1 MAEIFK
7 NPELIITPSVNAPSA
22 GGKEH
27 TGNSEIDAYIN
38 SLPEDEREEA
48 LLAITA
54 PKTGEELHNEM
65 LGNDQAKSGIDPSKE
80 DWLKINQFYRTRD
93 TDYLKGIS
101 ESAGHIYNIFG
112 HAMASVAKDPSL
124 ENLGTVTPSVF
135 EGAVQNLRGLYGI
148 AAESVDSTSPQAKF
162 FNILNGRTEDSDES
176 YRVFLEARK
185 FGRESQELAE
195 GTKSILFDKHHLNND
210 FVQAAAL
217 VADPTMFIPFGK
229 AFTLAGG
236 MLGMSERSMALAAR
250 TANIKNKILGG
261 AIKYG
266 AGMPIEFIGK
276 GTRVTLDH
284 AIATGEKA
292 FVAATGVS
300 SETFREGMRMSGVGS
315 LGAGYF
321 GHSVPLL
328 TTASGAYVAGT
339 AAAGVGEAL
348 SVIGH
353 QMMKGERGIASYARQ
368 ALKDSAKQGVELS
381 GHSKALL
388 KIIDGFDPLIDY
400 TTTVAQG
407 AAHGSVIGAGL
418 GYWSGGE
425 EGLAQGIGAGIALGS
440 VGGTAGRLLADV
452 TGRTYKH
459 RTSIQAKLVIE
470 GLRDLHPEQ
479 AQSWERAQAW
489 ARARNFSID
498 GIIASKDTLHPNTHI
513 EVLTRQEYAR
523 YLAENGLNPNTY
535 DGKTFLKDG
544 DQPLSLKS
552 FEQQN
557 GYVVENRANG
567 TVKIYLNADARPRAT
582 LGHELFHS
590 ILRNSVM
597 KDYYAQAV
605 KEKVIGTRNAEGNLT
620 NRGVVDI
627 REVKEMFRRYLDAE
641 FKDPT
646 ERADAQARL
655 EMAEKAYKDGGQMV
669 ADPALGG
676 RPLLEHLSEEFG
688 AYYFSHLV
696 MDKPIDWLYHGGDL
710 PGIRGVLD
718 NAKSLYQNYW
728 RSRMNL
734 SAPEF
739 DFSRTFIDAN
749 GVEKL
754 VPIDEV
760 FAPATR
766 DMFGNITGNAKRV
779 VNPAMDLF
787 FRDMLRIEKKVNE
800 TGQFDITK
808 MDKQT
813 QQRYID
819 SEGLDGVFTKD
830 QFGNYQHST
839 EAQIKRENR
848 VKGKAVYQLLL
859 AIPEA
864 ERTFVIDADGN
875 IRGHLTPQM
884 LDNIVNS
891 GHMTRAMAN
900 KISLFQSIARG
911 EAAGNIVDFGGIGGT
926 AERPMDVNNPSRM
939 YGGRVPYKSRTAVV
953 FGIDTVIG
961 KDGKFQFKGNMLDY
975 KVIETRA
982 NNEWSNAEVR
992 SLWNGNH
999 TEYLAD
1005 FYRYLENASREHDNP
1020 DRKPSAELWTD
1031 GKGAERRNVL
1041 HQVLGMAK
1049 GEADTYLNS
1058 PKAEIN
1064 RNAYSTV
1071 MSFSLNRM
1079 TNLRLRSQSVPFKFE
1094 NAYRDLVRNWSP
1106 AEMDSE
1112 ITPRGKIFKHPS
1124 GFRFVQRED
1133 GKTDAFDE
1141 QNKRIGTYQ
1150 TAAEATEAGRKYAL
1164 KHPSTVLLKDNMTDN
1179 TVINRSPMEGEGE
1192 VPLISRS
1199 EAAEA
1204 RRIGDLFNT
1213 DEMQKFVGDRKL
1225 VRQTADEGFTDFI
1238 KKFREGE
1245 INQETAL
1252 MMLDEMSKDMFGGLD
1267 RQAKRIR
1274 LQELNEKALIA
1285 FEKDRPRDKG
1295 LYKVE
1300 LPDKNLKQHLS
1311 LSEYIE
1317 ARRLEEELAKP
1328 APQKQLH
1335 SEFTG
1340 ERAKDFAKK
1349 IKEARKWIKNTL
1361 PTYNDFSGYLAD
1373 NVPMR
1378 EYYQHAV
1385 YSKQFK
1391 TGEPVVVVGVH
1402 GTYTSKGF
1410 LKDRKYKHDL
1420 RVKDLPLSDGERRGA
1435 YFASSDETVLNPEYQ
1450 GYDPKRLGY
1459 EISPDFRRPESD
1471 SPNIGKSAIRFN
1483 NPLVVDGQQTP
1494 MMKRTEKILGE
1505 AIAAGHDGVIYIN
1518 QTDGGALDVTF
1529 ILPIETANKQQRM
1542 IGSTR
1547 DKAKAGA
1554 SYEPLPR
1561 GEGVTNRTVN
1571 LSPKEDAGELPAP
1584 KQGNYAFPPRLGSSE
1599 YSSTSGTSRFGIP
1612 REEPIYSDSLGYYE
1626 KFAIDSNR
1634 ELPFDPTHF
1643 ESLVSY
1649 VAAKGGAAGYLDF
1662 SNAPNPQ
1669 YHNLWQYL
1677 DYHQQA
1683 KTPVT
1688 VGDVLNFVK
1697 EQGKHRAPNMPV
1709 DIHSKFAQM
1718 LLSLADTNQL
1728 NVRVEVLNSGGWSGG
1743 EKIVNMTRNYQQRVM
1758 REATLRERFDI
1769 LRNQYVNAPTPELKK
1784 EIAALKKV
1792 LEDAAKETEAQKK
1805 KIKQVTEE
1813 RQKSD
1818 EEDGDESEAKED
1830 KYRFPITRVIERKSH
1845 QQLFLNLA
1853 QLIDKTWAASTFAS
1867 NLGKSSGSERA
1878 RRVQALNGQSFEGT
1892 ALEELAHS
1900 IFGRISREAGEA
1912 APELAALIN
1921 TDGATSVEGA
1931 AWKSN
1936 VERFLGKTK
1945 QQIKDGIILPPSV
1958 VAFARI
1964 LELQKYACEN
1974 TYILNPKGI
1983 VETLWESKGYKLN
1996 AQVYTDKGKLKSN
2009 RGQLS
2014 KGYRVVNPWEIKG
2027 FKGDREHD
2035 LPNSWKE
2042 RSVYRLGSTQ
2052 EFMIALLNDPAHI
2065 ARWNHM
2071 PVKPSLLA
2079 SLDTP
2084 DVNVGFKKNTASLHN
2099 QMAEALT
2106 TFVGYEGTFSH
2117 QVLEE
2122 MIRVIDSGRDATTDI
2137 KPIDVG
2143 NSRGKSK
2150 VDLPKRPE
2158 GFLTPYEKA
2167 FVNDW
2172 RVNMKAWSE
2181 ANGKPNALENLS
2193 DFEIWKRVGEEQPP
2207 FEGSDEAMR
2216 DPAGWRINQKTIE
2229 ESEAMGI
2236 SITSVRENVKKY
2248 QKFYDRQKE
2257 TKKTIRVGTR
2267 DPDTGKWTMIGDPDK
2282 TTTTDP
2288 VIDPDKTT
2296 TTVDT
2301 DGNTTTTTVETD
2313 GTTTSTTEDTDG
2325 TTTTTIVDTDGTSTT
2340 TTIDTDGTPVPV
2352 PVPKPVPKPKT
2363 TPTPIQ
2369 PVPPAPIPKRDF
2381 TQADIRVWRSWKT
2394 ETYGNSSA
2402 LKNALGYVIMSLNKN
2417 YRVYN
2422 PQRVLLGIYKD
2433 EEDAKRRVQREEPKR

>member
-54 PKTGEELHNEM
+54 PKTGEEIHKEMNET
-65 LGNDQAKSGIDPSKE
+65 GVDPNKE
-80 DWLKINQFYRTRD
+80 DWLKLNQFYRTKD
-93 TDYLKGIS
+93 TDYLKSIS
-101 ESAGHIYNIFG
+101 ESASHIYDIFG

-135 EGAVQNLRGLYGI
+135 EGAIQNLRGLYGI
-148 AAESVDSTSPQAKF
+148 AAESVDSTSAQAKF

-176 YRVFLEARK
+176 YRVFLEARN
-185 FGRESQELAE
+185 FARESQELAD
-195 GTKSILFDKHHLNND
+195 GKKTILFDKHHLNNE

-217 VADPTMFIPFGK
+217 VADPLMFVPFGK

-292 FVAATGVS
+292 FMAATGVS

-425 EGLAQGIGAGIALGS
+425 EGMAQGIGAGIALGS

-470 GLRDLHPEQ
+470 GIRDLHPEQ

-489 ARARNFSID
+489 AKARNFSID

-523 YLAENGLNPNTY
+523 YLKENGLNPNTY

-567 TVKIYLNADARPRAT
+567 TVKIYLNADAAPRAT

-620 NRGVVDI
+620 NKGVVDI

-766 DMFGNITGNAKRV
+766 DMFGNITGNTKRV

-911 EAAGNIVDFGGIGGT
+911 EAAGNVVDFGGIGGT

-953 FGIDTVIG
+953 FGLDTVIG

-1005 FYRYLENASREHDNP
+1005 FYRYLENASKAHD
-1020 DRKPSAELWTD
+1020 DATRVPSAELWTD

-1049 GEADTYLNS
+1049 GEADTFLNS

-1112 ITPRGKIFKHPS
+1112 LTPRGKIFKHPS

-1150 TAAEATEAGRKYAL
+1150 TAAEATEAGRRHAL

-1179 TVINRSPMEGEGE
+1179 TVINRSPNEGEGE
-1192 VPLISRS
+1192 
-1199 EAAEA
+1199 
-1204 RRIGDLFNT
+1204 
-1213 DEMQKFVGDRKL
+1213 
-1225 VRQTADEGFTDFI
+1225 
-1238 KKFREGE
+1238 
-1245 INQETAL
+1245 
-1252 MMLDEMSKDMFGGLD
+1252 
-1267 RQAKRIR
+1267 
-1274 LQELNEKALIA
+1274 
-1285 FEKDRPRDKG
+1285 
-1295 LYKVE
+1295 
-1300 LPDKNLKQHLS
+1300 LS
-1311 LSEYIE
+1311 
-1317 ARRLEEELAKP
+1317 
-1328 APQKQLH
+1328 
-1335 SEFTG
+1335 
-1340 ERAKDFAKK
+1340 
-1349 IKEARKWIKNTL
+1349 
-1361 PTYNDFSGYLAD
+1361 
-1373 NVPMR
+1373 
-1378 EYYQHAV
+1378 
-1385 YSKQFK
+1385 
-1391 TGEPVVVVGVH
+1391 
-1402 GTYTSKGF
+1402 
-1410 LKDRKYKHDL
+1410 
-1420 RVKDLPLSDGERRGA
+1420 
-1435 YFASSDETVLNPEYQ
+1435 
-1450 GYDPKRLGY
+1450 
-1459 EISPDFRRPESD
+1459 
-1471 SPNIGKSAIRFN
+1471 
-1483 NPLVVDGQQTP
+1483 
-1494 MMKRTEKILGE
+1494 
-1505 AIAAGHDGVIYIN
+1505 
-1518 QTDGGALDVTF
+1518 
-1529 ILPIETANKQQRM
+1529 
-1542 IGSTR
+1542 
-1547 DKAKAGA
+1547 
-1554 SYEPLPR
+1554 
-1561 GEGVTNRTVN
+1561 
-1571 LSPKEDAGELPAP
+1571 
-1584 KQGNYAFPPRLGSSE
+1584 
-1599 YSSTSGTSRFGIP
+1599 TSRFRVP
-1612 REEPIYSDSLGYYE
+1612 REEPRFQDSIEYNELFALPWNTKPWFDPLRFDSLVKNGTD
-1626 KFAIDSNR
+1626 FFTA
-1634 ELPFDPTHF
+1634 PDPKRHT
-1643 ESLVSY
+1643 
-1649 VAAKGGAAGYLDF
+1649 
-1662 SNAPNPQ
+1662 
-1669 YHNLWQYL
+1669 LWQYL
-1677 DYHQQA
+1677 DYHQKA

-1688 VGDVLNFVK
+1688 LGDVLRFIT
-1697 EQGKHRAPNMPV
+1697 EQGKSIHPNVPR
-1709 DIHSKFAQM
+1709 DYHSKYAEL
-1718 LLSLADTNQL
+1718 LLSVGAGLEHLPVNITSDGHWT
-1728 NVRVEVLNSGGWSGG
+1728 GGSKGA
-1743 EKIVNMTRNYQQRVM
+1743 NMATKHSSRHI
-1758 REATLRERFDI
+1758 REATFAERYEHFKQ
-1769 LRNQYVNAPTPELKK
+1769 QYKNAPTEELKRIIQ
-1784 EIAALKKV
+1784 EM
-1792 LEDAAKETEAQKK
+1792 
-1805 KIKQVTEE
+1805 E
-1813 RQKSD
+1813 RQDKARRKALAESKENKP
-1818 EEDGDESEAKED
+1818 EEETQEETQDGDQNKTKKEPEYD
-1830 KYRFPITRVIERKSH
+1830 LPVIEFIEKKGH
-1845 QQLFLNLA
+1845 QQMNLNLA
-1853 QLIDKTWAASTFAS
+1853 QLVDALWASNNKEGSTFGNDS
-1867 NLGKSSGSERA
+1867 RGNYGREYVRRQRA
-1878 RRVQALNGQSFEGT
+1878 MEGQSFEGT
-1892 ALEELAHS
+1892 ALEEIGHALLS
-1900 IFGRISREAGEA
+1900 FS
-1912 APELAALIN
+1912 ELAAIRADPELGKLIQN
-1921 TDGATSVEGA
+1921 FNEADQTGLKGV
-1931 AWKSN
+1931 AWKRG
-1936 VERFLGKTK
+1936 VEKFLEDTAMK
-1945 QQIKDGIILPPSV
+1945 IKSGIILPEPVIAWARLLALQKHAIEQTFVVHDKSPQRPISLWDADKAIILNDSVNTAKGKPKSGRGHLKDGWRV
-1958 VAFARI
+1958 VA
-1964 LELQKYACEN
+1964 
-1974 TYILNPKGI
+1974 
-1983 VETLWESKGYKLN
+1983 
-1996 AQVYTDKGKLKSN
+1996 
-2009 RGQLS
+2009 
-2014 KGYRVVNPWEIKG
+2014 PWEFVNYKG
-2027 FKGDREHD
+2027 TREFEIPMD
-2035 LPNSWKE
+2035 GKRYYNPT
-2042 RSVYRLGSTQ
+2042 RTSVYRLMSTA
-2052 EFMIALLNDPAHI
+2052 EFSITMLNDPDTI
-2065 ARWNHM
+2065 TRWLSM
-2071 PVKPSLLA
+2071 PFEPLLFERLGLETDKVKQGFPERLA
-2079 SLDTP
+2079 D
-2084 DVNVGFKKNTASLHN
+2084 LHN
-2099 QMAEALT
+2099 QMAEGVKQFT
-2106 TFVGYEGTFSH
+2106 EHDTGFVYQH
-2117 QVLEE
+2117 LEE
-2122 MIRVIDSGRDATTDI
+2122 VIRTLSST
-2137 KPIDVG
+2137 KPDG
-2143 NSRGKSK
+2143 W
-2150 VDLPKRPE
+2150 DLPKRVNLQNEIGKPSSE
-2158 GFLTPYEKA
+2158 RPVRPSGYLSKYETA
-2167 FVNDW
+2167 WVNDA
-2172 RVNMKAWSE
+2172 RVNMKIWSE
-2181 ANGKPNALENLS
+2181 AHKKKN
-2193 DFEIWKRVGEEQPP
+2193 P
-2207 FEGSDEAMR
+2207 FEGLSNWEIWEKTLSNTIEGLDEAMGRPKSDWKINAKPVKESEIKGVLVGEMTLR
-2216 DPAGWRINQKTIE
+2216 DEKTGEPTGTFSLLRGGETQVVGKGKKQKTL
-2229 ESEAMGI
+2229 
-2236 SITSVRENVKKY
+2236 VYNVDVGWVTEGY
-2248 QKFYDRQKE
+2248 
-2257 TKKTIRVGTR
+2257 TKKNQRVGRWDEEKKRWVPIDEEGSTQ
-2267 DPDTGKWTMIGDPDK
+2267 PIQETPAEHK
-2282 TTTTDP
+2282 TVIDEEGNTVIIDEEGNP
-2288 VIDPDKTT
+2288 VIDDETGKPVIIDEEGQ
-2296 TTVDT
+2296 TVIID
-2301 DGNTTTTTVETD
+2301 DEGNKVPVE
-2313 GTTTSTTEDTDG
+2313 
-2325 TTTTTIVDTDGTSTT
+2325 V
-2340 TTIDTDGTPVPV
+2340 PPPVVPV
-2352 PVPKPVPKPKT
+2352 PPVPPVPLVPPVPPVPPVPKTTPKT
-2363 TPTPIQ
+2363 TPTQ